1 LEVLAARVQFAWIR
15 KAVSQVDELAELL
28 RRNIQ
33 KAIALDALILNLR
46 AAA

>member
-1 LEVLAARVQFAWIR
+1 VWIR
-15 KAVSQVDELAELL
+15 KAVVQVDELAEFL

-46 AAA
+46 ASM